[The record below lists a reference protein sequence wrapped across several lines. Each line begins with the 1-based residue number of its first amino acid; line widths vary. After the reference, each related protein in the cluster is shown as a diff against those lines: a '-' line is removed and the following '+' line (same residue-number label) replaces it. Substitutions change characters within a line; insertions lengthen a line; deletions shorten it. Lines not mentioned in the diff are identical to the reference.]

1 MDLTSLHT
9 VYVHH
14 LKDLYSAEKQIIE
27 AAPAMIDAAS
37 SQEVKDAFADHL
49 EESKSHLERVHALLQ
64 ALEVNPGNTKCEA
77 MEGIIKEGSNVV
89 NSTGDADVKDVAL
102 IAAAQRVEHYEITG
116 YGTARAFAATL
127 GYSEAAS
134 ELQLILND
142 EYDADG
148 RLDKIAEGGL
158 LKMGLNQEAVSS

>member
-14 LKDLYSAEKQIIE
+14 LKDLYSAEKQMIEAMPTIIE
-27 AAPAMIDAAS
+27 AAS
-37 SQEVKDAFADHL
+37 SQEVKDAFATHL
-49 EESKSHLERVHALLQ
+49 EESKGHLQRVRALLQ
-64 ALEVNPGNTKCEA
+64 ELEANPANTNCEA
-77 MEGIIKEGSNVV
+77 MTGIVKEVSNVV
-89 NSTGDADVKDVAL
+89 DSTGKADVKDVAL
-102 IAAAQRVEHYEITG
+102 IAAAQRAEHYEITG

-158 LKMGLNQEAVSS
+158 LKMGLNQEAVA

>member
-102 IAAAQRVEHYEITG
+102 IAAYCDGWHW
-116 YGTARAFAATL
+116 
-127 GYSEAAS
+127 EAG
-134 ELQLILND
+134 
-142 EYDADG
+142 DG
-148 RLDKIAEGGL
+148 GACF
-158 LKMGLNQEAVSS
+158 